1 MEFKAGDEVIAN
13 VLPPIMMITEIIG
26 KKALCEWIVDG
37 KTIEK
42 KYFLTE
48 LKLASELEKKNE
60 KKKMPARKK
69 KVIFRARGN
78 RPL

>member
-13 VLPPIMMITEIIG
+13 VLPPIMTITEIIG
-26 KKALCEWIVDG
+26 KKALCQWIIDG
-37 KTIEK
+37 KKIEK

-48 LKLASELEKKNE
+48 LKMSTELEKKKE

-69 KVIFRARGN
+69 KVVFRARGN
-78 RPL
+78 RPS